1 MNNLKYTIEL
11 NAKGK
16 LIPELKIVKQQMDRV
31 TGSVKSATGKFR
43 EMGSAFSR
51 LSSVNL
57 VSITSNL
64 KGMFEAIN
72 GISNASLGMGFQQA
86 MADLKAITGIAG
98 KDFDTLAD
106 SARKVGR
113 ETGLGAQGAVEAY
126 TLLASQIQIDRFGF
140 IFALCDR
147 ADSNALDKITNYSD
161 CFSSLFIVTL
171 YTQ

>member
-11 NAKGK
+11 DAKGK
-16 LIPELKIVKQQMDRV
+16 LIPSLRIVRQQVDAV
-31 TGSVKSATGKFR
+31 TASVKKAGGQFEKLAGLCDSFKNLN
-43 EMGSAFSR
+43 FS
-51 LSSVNL
+51 SYVVTAQNL
-57 VSITSNL
+57 AGGLAEASKSGI
-64 KGMFEAIN
+64 GFE
-72 GISNASLGMGFQQA
+72 QA

-98 KDFDTLAD
+98 KDFETLAD